1 MQGGFHG
8 RSRDFIRNR
17 GLFLII
23 FLNPWK
29 RKHLN
34 QLLKTCS
41 WSTQRHVE
49 NINCFRNN
57 LRSPPSWDLIDCDV
71 IYHGGLGLG
80 LCFMALFWNF
90 IYGFN
95 TKWYWPSTLHRTGWI
110 CSFQP
115 KKLNCA
121 FVGYKLLN
129 GEDMLGSQ
137 RNCDD
142 EINSNSSK
150 GKLQKFHQDHT
161 NIITLPSFDLWFCI
175 PDQKWSI
182 IQFW

>member
-1 MQGGFHG
+1 M
-8 RSRDFIRNR
+8 
-17 GLFLII
+17 
-23 FLNPWK
+23 
-29 RKHLN
+29 N

-57 LRSPPSWDLIDCDV
+57 LRSPPSWNLIDCDV

-80 LCFMALFWNF
+80 LFLWLYFEILILYMASIRSDIDHPPYIELIWFAV
-90 IYGFN
+90 FN
-95 TKWYWPSTLHRTGWI
+95 R
-110 CSFQP
+110 

-142 EINSNSSK
+142 EINSNSSE

-182 IQFW
+182 IQIW

>member
-1 MQGGFHG
+1 MQERVSRTVFW
-8 RSRDFIRNR
+8 RSFCVEIISYNLDDMESRTVFIH
-17 GLFLII
+17 
-23 FLNPWK
+23 FLNPWI

-57 LRSPPSWDLIDCDV
+57 LRSPPSWNLIDCDV
-71 IYHGGLGLG
+71 IHHGGLGLG
-80 LCFMALFWNF
+80 LYFMTLLWNNDTEYF
-90 IYGFN
+90 FDTSI
-95 TKWYWPSTLHRTGWI
+95 
-110 CSFQP
+110 FQP

-142 EINSNSSK
+142 EIKSNSSK
-150 GKLQKFHQDHT
+150 GILQKFHQDHT
-161 NIITLPSFDLWFCI
+161 NIITSFSFDLWFCI

-182 IQFW
+182 I

>member
-1 MQGGFHG
+1 MGFADVIFQWNCEFFLVILPHP
-8 RSRDFIRNR
+8 SIRQ
-17 GLFLII
+17 
-23 FLNPWK
+23 
-29 RKHLN
+29 HLN
-34 QLLKTCS
+34 QLLKACS

-57 LRSPPSWDLIDCDV
+57 LRSPPSWNLIDCDV
-71 IYHGGLGLG
+71 IHHGGLGLG
-80 LCFMALFWNF
+80 LYFMALFWNTYTE
-90 IYGFN
+90 YGFN
-95 TKWYWPSTLHRTGWI
+95 TKWYWPSTLHITDWI

-142 EINSNSSK
+142 EIKSNSSK
-150 GKLQKFHQDHT
+150 GKLQKFHQHHT
-161 NIITLPSFDLWFCI
+161 NIIALPSFDLWFCI

-182 IQFW
+182 I